1 MGGRNAYSFAAH
13 HPERVERL
21 VIVDVGPDVKAEG
34 RRHIQEFM
42 EGTDTFES
50 FDWLVER
57 VLRYNPRRPEV
68 QVRGSLVNNL
78 KQLPDGRWTWKH
90 DRRRGIRRDRGG
102 EMDEAAWAALARVE
116 APTLLVRG
124 AESNILSEA
133 TAARMRTV
141 LRDSHFV
148 EVPSAGHL
156 VPSDNPV
163 AFEQAVRAYLGV

>member
-1 MGGRNAYSFAAH
+1 
-13 HPERVERL
+13 
-21 VIVDVGPDVKAEG
+21 
-34 RRHIQEFM
+34 
-42 EGTDTFES
+42 
-50 FDWLVER
+50 
-57 VLRYNPRRPEV
+57 V
-68 QVRGSLVNNL
+68 QVRGSLINNL

-102 EMDEAAWAALARVE
+102 EMDEAAWAALERVE

-141 LRDSHFV
+141 LRDSRFV
-148 EVPSAGHL
+148 EVPNAGHL

-163 AFEQAVRAYLGV
+163 AFEQAVRAFLGV